1 MGLSYGRDGET
12 HKKQFCRGTGRCRP
26 DLRRQELAGSRIG
39 ITSPETGV
47 TYHLHLSEAEAQQFA
62 AFVSE
67 RV

>member
-1 MGLSYGRDGET
+1 MLSRPFGA
-12 HKKQFCRGTGRCRP
+12 GTGR
-26 DLRRQELAGSRIG
+26 LSIG
-39 ITSPETGV
+39 LTSKETGV